1 MRKVAS
7 VLAVLGLVLAMA
19 TLVKADEKTM
29 TWTGWIS
36 DSACG
41 AKGATAAHKACGEKC
56 VKEKGASYVF
66 VDSKTKTVH
75 KIHNQDA
82 VSADNFGM
90 EVKVTGHTMEDG
102 SIHVDS
108 VASAG
113 M

>member
-1 MRKVAS
+1 MRKVAN
-7 VLAVLGLVLAMA
+7 VLAVLGLLMA
-19 TLVKADEKTM
+19 LVTVVKAQEKTM

-36 DSACG
+36 DSNCG
-41 AKGATAAHKACGEKC
+41 AKGASAAHKACGEKC

-82 VSADNFGM
+82 VTADNFGM
-90 EVKVTGHTMEDG
+90 EVKVTGHAMDDG
-102 SIHVDS
+102 SIHIDS
-108 VASAG
+108 IAAAG